1 MKKLLTLV
9 LLAIAVSVASAQA
22 PVANDALYKALGE
35 KKGLVSL
42 MDDFM
47 PRLVADTRM
56 GPFFKPADQKHV
68 KEQLVEQFCQVSG
81 GPCDYQG
88 QDMKTAHMNMHITR
102 GDFNALVEILQVS
115 MDAQGIPFATQNQLL
130 ARLAPM
136 HRAIITTEK

>member
-1 MKKLLTLV
+1 MKNLFALLLLT
-9 LLAIAVSVASAQA
+9 IAAGAAFAQA
-22 PVANDALYKALGE
+22 PAANDQLYKSFGE

-47 PRLVADTRM
+47 PRLVADART
-56 GPFFKPADQKHV
+56 GPFFKSVDQKHV
-68 KEQLVEQFCQVSG
+68 KEQLAEQFCQLSG
-81 GPCDYQG
+81 GPCNYEG
-88 QDMKTAHMNMHITR
+88 QDMKTTHMKMQITR

-115 MDAQGIPFATQNQLL
+115 MDAQGIPFAAQNQLL

>member
-1 MKKLLTLV
+1 MKKLIALV
-9 LLAIAVSVASAQA
+9 LLTIAAGAASAQA
-22 PVANDALYKALGE
+22 ANDQLYKALGE

-47 PRLVADTRM
+47 PRLVADSRT

-81 GPCDYQG
+81 GPCNYQG

-115 MDAQGIPFATQNQLL
+115 MDAQGIPFSTQNQLL

-136 HRAIITTEK
+136 HRAVITTEK